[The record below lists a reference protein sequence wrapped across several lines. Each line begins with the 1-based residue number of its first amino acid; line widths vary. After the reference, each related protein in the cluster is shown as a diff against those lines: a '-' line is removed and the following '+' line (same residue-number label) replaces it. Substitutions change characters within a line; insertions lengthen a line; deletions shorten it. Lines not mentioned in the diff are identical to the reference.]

1 MSLKESAVS
10 GLKWSTSARIG
21 KQILQFV
28 TLIILARLL
37 NPEDFGLMASAMV
50 VIGLA
55 NVFRDLGIS
64 AALIQRQ
71 EVTDDLYSSVF
82 WISVLLGIIFMALL
96 IILAPIIANF
106 FNVSTLIP
114 MLKVLSLSF
123 LFSGFSIVQQAMMEK
138 TFKFKNIAIFELSS
152 TFLGALTGISLAL
165 LNYGV
170 WSLVFQ
176 NLIFSFTLSL
186 LIWLN
191 FSQKPRFY
199 FSFIEIKSIAKFSGN
214 LAGFNILNYFVR
226 NADYI
231 LIQKFLG
238 EQQLGYYT
246 LAYRL
251 MLYPLQNVSAVITRV
266 MFPVLSKIQND
277 NDRFRDIYLKLV
289 NFISLLS
296 FPLMLGLVAVSD
308 NFVVVVFGA
317 KWEPVTTLI
326 LILAPLGLLQS
337 IYTPAGMIYQAKGRT
352 DWWFRWGLLTGA
364 LFVTAFW
371 IGLEW
376 GIIGV
381 ALAYLI
387 VNIITFYPGLAIPFK
402 LIELKVFDFIFS
414 FNKNIIISLAMF
426 VIVLCFK
433 YVLNMYLG
441 ITESLIISVIIG
453 IVAYIGLSF
462 KFNKEK
468 INYVL
473 ESIKN

>member
-1 MSLKESAVS
+1 MNLKKSAIR

-152 TFLGALTGISLAL
+152 TFIGALTGISFAL

-266 MFPVLSKIQND
+266 MYPVLSKIQQD
-277 NDRFRDIYLKLV
+277 NDKFRNIYTKIT
-289 NFISLLS
+289 NSIALLT
-296 FPLMLGLVAVSD
+296 FPLMLGLIAVSD
-308 NFVVVVFGA
+308 NFVLVVFGI
-317 KWEPVTTLI
+317 KWEPVTNLI
-326 LILAPLGLLQS
+326 LILAPLGLIQS

-352 DWWFRWGLLTGA
+352 DWWFRWGVVTGV
-364 LFVTAFW
+364 LFITAFW
-371 IGLEW
+371 IGLKW
-376 GIIGV
+376 GVIGV
-381 ALAYLI
+381 AMAYLI
-387 VNIITFYPGLAIPFK
+387 VNLITFYPGLAIPFK

-414 FNKNIIISLAMF
+414 LNKNIIISLAMF

>member
-10 GLKWSTSARIG
+10 GLKWTTASKIG
-21 KQILQFV
+21 QQTLQFS

-37 NPEDFGLMASAMV
+37 LPEDFGLMASAMV
-50 VIGLA
+50 VIGFV
-55 NVFRDLGIS
+55 NVFRDLGLS
-64 AALIQRQ
+64 AALIQKQ
-71 EVTDDLYSSVF
+71 NLSDELFSSVF
-82 WISVLLGIIFMALL
+82 WLSLAIGLIMMLALIIFS
-96 IILAPIIANF
+96 PYIANF
-106 FNVSTLIP
+106 YNANTLVPI
-114 MLKVLSLSF
+114 LQVLSLSF
-123 LFSGFSIVQQAMMEK
+123 LFSGLSAVQQALLEK
-138 TFKFKNIAIFELSS
+138 ELKFKTISKIELFA
-152 TFLGALTGISLAL
+152 TFLAAVTGITMAILKF
-165 LNYGV
+165 GI
-170 WSLVFQ
+170 WSLVLQ
-176 NLIFSFTLSL
+176 NLVFTFTVSSLFWIRLSKRPKFFFK
-186 LIWLN
+186 W
-191 FSQKPRFY
+191 R
-199 FSFIEIKSIAKFSGN
+199 EIKSIYNFSAN

-251 MLYPLQNVSAVITRV
+251 MLYPLKNITAVMTRV
-266 MFPVLSKIQND
+266 MFPLLSKIQND
-277 NDRFRDIYLKLV
+277 NKRFRDIYLKLV
-289 NFISLLS
+289 NTISLLS
-296 FPLMLGLVAVSD
+296 FPLMLGLVAVSA
-308 NFVVVVFGA
+308 NFVLVVFVA

-337 IYTPAGMIYQAKGRT
+337 IYTPAGIIYQAKGRT
-352 DWWFRWGLLTGA
+352 DWWFRWGAVTGV
-364 LFVTAFW
+364 LFIIAFW
-371 IGLEW
+371 IGLKW
-376 GIIGV
+376 GVIGV

-402 LIELKVFDFIFS
+402 LIELKVFNFIFS